1 MSQFINVRKLAVSLA
16 MFAVIAFGS
25 AVVARAD
32 QVILQLNQGS
42 TLPDQPYG
50 TVTLTLNG
58 SGGIDVQISLLAG
71 NRIVKTG
78 FAASVAFNSTSNVQI
93 GVTGLDSDYALLNSG
108 NPGDIGMNGFGEF
121 EYGIAFLH
129 NGGGAGTDSTL
140 TFTVTRAG
148 GFSSVSE
155 LLELSTNPPGDLES
169 LFSVDIICDSCQGAT
184 GIIGTGDPVESV
196 PEPASMF
203 LLGTGLFGAA
213 ARIRQR
219 RRKVQ

>member
-1 MSQFINVRKLAVSLA
+1 

-25 AVVARAD
+25 AMVGRAD
-32 QVILQLNQGS
+32 QVVLQLNQGS

-78 FAASVAFNSTSNVQI
+78 FDASVAFNSTSNVQI
-93 GVTGLDSDYALLNSG
+93 GLTDLDPDYALVNSG
-108 NPGDIGMNGFGEF
+108 TPGDIGMNGFGEF
-121 EYGIAFLH
+121 EYGVAFLH
-129 NGGGAGTDSTL
+129 NGGAAGTDSLL
-140 TFTVTRAG
+140 TFTVTRDG
-148 GFSSVSE
+148 GFSSVLE
-155 LLELSTNPPGDLES
+155 LLELSTNPPGNLES
-169 LFSVDIICDSCQGAT
+169 LFAVDIICDSCQGAT
-184 GIIGTGDPVESV
+184 GIIGTSDSVQSV
-196 PEPASMF
+196 PEPASML